1 MLSLRENY
9 LHWILPPEALVI
21 DIIVVEANA
30 MVADRD
36 DDVVVVKETK
46 ETKHAKNGPKNN
58 PNPKILP
65 HLGSPTHRLDATAID
80 AANVEATATAIDAT
94 AIDAAIVEATT
105 TAIDAIMIEDTAIP
119 SPFHILGRWIT
130 ISITFDAHP
139 SEDTAIPSPFH
150 ILGRWITISITFDA
164 HPSKSVL
171 LSSSTAV
178 YYANLWMHLKE
189 YLCVW
194 FGLRAEDNNF
204 EFMSAC
210 WMC

>member
-1 MLSLRENY
+1 
-9 LHWILPPEALVI
+9 
-21 DIIVVEANA
+21 

-36 DDVVVVKETK
+36 DGVVVVKETK

-58 PNPKILP
+58 PNPRILP
-65 HLGSPTHRLDATAID
+65 HLGSPMHRLDATTIVDVEATAIDAANVEVTAIDATAID
-80 AANVEATATAIDAT
+80 AANVEATATAIDT
-94 AIDAAIVEATT
+94 
-105 TAIDAIMIEDTAIP
+105 
-119 SPFHILGRWIT
+119 
-130 ISITFDAHP
+130 
-139 SEDTAIPSPFH
+139 TAIPSPFH

-178 YYANLWMHLKE
+178 YYANPWRHLEE

>member
-94 AIDAAIVEATT
+94 AIDAAIVEATA
-105 TAIDAIMIEDTAIP
+105 TAIDAIMI
-119 SPFHILGRWIT
+119 
-130 ISITFDAHP
+130 
-139 SEDTAIPSPFH
+139 EDTAIPSPFH

-178 YYANLWMHLKE
+178 YYANPWRHLEE